1 MPSDLASSTTFVE
14 YITMPPTLVAGDRT
28 SHPASPAVKLR
39 NADTEKLPGAILG
52 TGESPL

>member
-39 NADTEKLPGAILG
+39 NADTEKLPVL
-52 TGESPL
+52 S